1 MTFREQLLQLIAEA
15 QKIHREEKS
24 LTMRSLRVI
33 GELELR
39 RAAPSCGMSV
49 EKFAR
54 HIALTKDQYLKRSA
68 ASRTLRF
75 IPEAMSL
82 ALGRPCDVDQVITP
96 FCAARNIV
104 HMI

>member
-1 MTFREQLLQLIAEA
+1 MMTFREQLLQLIAEA

-49 EKFAR
+49 EQFAQ
-54 HIALTKDQYLKRSA
+54 HID
-68 ASRTLRF
+68 
-75 IPEAMSL
+75 IPRAT
-82 ALGRPCDVDQVITP
+82 C
-96 FCAARNIV
+96 N
-104 HMI
+104 